1 MAAAYCAAA
10 HEVEGQRSSFDAL
23 TTSLLAVGDWPAL
36 FALGSNTLECAPSWS
51 QKSEAQALQARA
63 LEHMQLDSVD
73 AQSRARDLIARANT
87 ALANSDTEAA
97 VDYLEQAGAAVDDAW
112 VSARHGQVLAQL
124 GRSIEAERAFSR
136 ARAQLRQLGT
146 PPAMSLPDR
155 YPTFGWDGRRLAIM
169 QDQHLTLLEGPID
182 AMQVRW
188 SRRLGTSN
196 VGLWMRFEPSD
207 TLQFFGEELA
217 VNSGAVVRVSDGQPF
232 LLHFVGIPLFDPPS
246 QEQMLEQI
254 RLANVRGTSAERE
267 LRYSSLAFPAA
278 PLVDP
283 SPDTYP
289 LTPRVELDAAFDEA
303 CRRTRQG
310 VLCLTAG
317 GVVRRVPQTPDL
329 PFGGRS
335 RDEVVL
341 PLTSEQS
348 VKGVLSGD
356 GRRLV
361 RVVDHSLRITAVE
374 SGKEL
379 RSFALRD
386 VVEKV
391 VASFDG
397 RRVALIAPHGQRT
410 SLILVDV
417 ERRRLVNAPEQMRKV
432 YDVWFSPDGNTV
444 LADGEEGYLLRV
456 ERNVVLPLPDF
467 HRAQFAADGS
477 SFALEGS
484 RMLRFFDTTTGR
496 ALASYTLPLARVQT
510 LAMYEDTLMLGLC
523 DGTVRTLDTKTGA
536 VGAFA
541 PLSKTRRVCI
551 EQLSVDSKGHR
562 LLTGEPGELRAW
574 DLRSETE
581 LWRAA
586 ADNLSLSSVAS
597 SRDGSTL
604 AIGRN
609 DGSVQMRSWT
619 SGAVTGEYA
628 AAATAITS
636 TALSP
641 SGRELAAA
649 DSAGTLHFIELA
661 SGDTKRSEHRNT
673 RVLQLE
679 YVNEHT
685 LDLASVDGLS
695 RMDLQ
700 NQRTVTLT
708 RRGNR
713 AFCRARDGSF
723 VIGGGDVGAELIT
736 FGVSQNG
743 STDDS
748 NPDSF
753 DDRTEK
759 QRLDGPD
766 WDGPCSVLPGDAL
779 VAYVTESGSLGL
791 SATRRLET
799 PSVVDDAESEGLP
812 FLGTLT
818 FGRELGWAFLSANGT
833 VTGNRPELLDVR
845 TVNGKETLPSEVG
858 WGAFTADDALVSAL
872 HGELVASP
880 WHAAIG
886 SARQ

>member
-36 FALGSNTLECAPSWS
+36 FALGSNTLERAPSWI
-51 QKSEAQALQARA
+51 QKAEVRALQARA
-63 LEHMQLDSVD
+63 WEHMQLDSLD
-73 AQSRARDLIARANT
+73 AQRQARDLIARANT
-87 ALANSDTEAA
+87 ALANSEPEVA
-97 VDYLEQAGAAVDDAW
+97 VDYLEQASAAVDDAW
-112 VSARHGQVLAQL
+112 VSARHGQVLVQL

-146 PPAMSLPDR
+146 PPTMSLPDR
-155 YPTFGWDGRRLAIM
+155 HPRFGWDGRRLAIM
-169 QDQHLTLLEGPID
+169 QGQRLTLLEGPID

-188 SRRLGTSN
+188 SRRLRTSN
-196 VGLWMRFEPSD
+196 VGLWTRFEPSD

-217 VNSGAVVRVSDGQPF
+217 VNPGAVVRASDGQPF
-232 LLHFVGIPLFDPPS
+232 VLHFVGIPLFDPPS
-246 QEQMLEQI
+246 QEQMLEEM
-254 RLANVRGTSAERE
+254 RLANVRGTSRERE

-278 PLVDP
+278 PLVEP

-289 LTPRVELDAAFDEA
+289 RTSRVELDAAFDDA
-303 CRRTRQG
+303 CRRTQQG

-317 GVVRRVPQTPDL
+317 GVVHRVPQTPDL
-329 PFGGRS
+329 PFGARS

-341 PLTSEQS
+341 PLTSEQP

-356 GRRLV
+356 GRRLI

-379 RSFALRD
+379 RPFALRD
-386 VVEKV
+386 AVEKV

-417 ERRRLVNAPEQMRKV
+417 ERRRLVNAPEQMRKI
-432 YDVWFSPDGNTV
+432 YDVLFSPDGNTV

-467 HRAQFAADGS
+467 NRAQFSADGS

-484 RMLRFFDTTTGR
+484 RMLRFYDTTTGR
-496 ALASYTLPLARVQT
+496 ALATYALPLARVQT

-523 DGTVRTLDTKTGA
+523 DGTVRKVDTRTGT

-551 EQLSVDSKGHR
+551 EQLSVDPKSHR
-562 LLTGEPGELRAW
+562 LLTGELGELRAW

-586 ADNLSLSSVAS
+586 VDNFSLSSVAS

-641 SGRELAAA
+641 SGRELAVG
-649 DSAGTLHFIELA
+649 DSAGSLQFIDLP
-661 SGDTKRSEHRNT
+661 SGDTKRSEHRNS
-673 RVLQLE
+673 RVTQLG
-679 YVNEHT
+679 YVNEHA
-685 LDLASVDGLS
+685 LDLTSVDGLS

-700 NQRTVTLT
+700 NGRTVTLS
-708 RRGNR
+708 RWGNQ
-713 AFCRARDGSF
+713 AFCGPRDGSF
-723 VIGGGDVGAELIT
+723 VIGGGNVGAELIA

-743 STDDS
+743 NTDGS

-759 QRLDGPD
+759 LRFHGPD

-779 VAYVTESGSLGL
+779 VAYVTEDGSLGL
-791 SATRRLET
+791 SATRRPET
-799 PSVVDDAESEGLP
+799 SSAVDDAKNEMLP

-818 FGRELGWAFLSANGT
+818 FGSDLGWAFLSANGT
-833 VTGNRPELLDVR
+833 VAGNRPELLDVR
-845 TVNGKETLPSEVG
+845 TINGEETLPSDVG
-858 WGAFTADDALVSAL
+858 WGAFSADDVLVSAL

-880 WHAAIG
+880 WHAATG
-886 SARQ
+886 SRQ